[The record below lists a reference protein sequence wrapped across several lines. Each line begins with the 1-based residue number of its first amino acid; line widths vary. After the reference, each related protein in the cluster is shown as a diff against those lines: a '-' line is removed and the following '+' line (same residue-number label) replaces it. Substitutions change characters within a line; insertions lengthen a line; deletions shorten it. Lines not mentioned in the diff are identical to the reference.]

1 MANTLKLEIIVDD
14 KGTPVM
20 QQFASGASTSL
31 GKVQTSG
38 ESLNTSFAKTWAG
51 ITVGVSAAIYAFQK
65 IVGVAS
71 EYVQAYMESESAVMK
86 LGIALNNQGAYTRE
100 ALADMVA
107 FSEEMQRTTT
117 VEDDLAKSIM
127 GTLASFGMT
136 TEEIKR
142 STQAAADMASFTGKS
157 IETVADLLGKAY
169 AGNTSALSRYGIV
182 VDESVPKAE
191 KFQAVLE
198 QLEQRFGG
206 AAQAELS
213 TYAGQWKQLQNQW
226 GDIKEV
232 IGLGL
237 LKTIEALLT
246 GIGLIGVTFLSAGE
260 AVLNTIDTMTT
271 PFQWLLKG
279 FAALAEMAG
288 MDRAADALRNVAGAT
303 EEARKNITS
312 AKEATL
318 AWTSKQYDLLTASGG
333 VTTALDKMADSGRKA
348 GGQDIL
354 SGMTLLGNEVVTVA
368 EAVKKEEE
376 ANKAAAA
383 AAKKLADENAKRVSK
398 ALEDEAKLLA
408 KMAETND
415 SILSDTEKTYRDI
428 NATQKS
434 AYDKEIDRIIKMAG
448 EWEDKGADA
457 VNIAEWVKAQ
467 VLKAEKE
474 QTDETINGWIKAGK
488 AAEDALKDEIDA
500 VWDKNEKKRKSD
512 EEASK
517 NTIDLAD
524 KQLNAAK
531 SMYNGMGN
539 YSEEYYAAVKALLEK
554 EADARLKI
562 LLQGVT
568 NTEEADALRKASA
581 EKLTSD
587 LEDEEIKRLKK
598 SEDWKD
604 GVVAYF
610 KEADRELKTAAE
622 NMTDYLKTFAE
633 SSKTAISTTLFDA
646 IKDGTVDVQKVW
658 TTFSDTMLK
667 KFTDNVGQM
676 ASDFLMKGMR
686 KIIDAASEPISMVF
700 SAAWDAASAIV
711 LAGIKA
717 LKAFFAYSGGY
728 VREGSIG
735 AYAGGGQVQGYAS
748 GGDAKSNDT
757 VLAWLSPGEYVM
769 PRSAV
774 NPQTIPHLEYMREHK
789 EPRGYAYGGIIPHD
803 DQLPGLSAPYQGSLK
818 WYDDDEWEKLT
829 DPYRMLHDYYG
840 LTYYN
845 GKWGKLGFTF
855 ADEGPYPS
863 SFSEVSDPITYTGR
877 IINEQ
882 NGYQLQDE
890 NDPPQALDTKD
901 YEYLLNWY
909 GSSIGAGPNTGWGDG
924 VYDQWAAEHGY
935 NPLTGSVN
943 PNVIWSEEENGG
955 YRFYMRDGS
964 DYWADPSES
973 NFLKRWMPALIKTV
987 SMIAAIVMSYGAGA
1001 AIAAGA
1007 SVGTAG
1013 SILGAG
1019 SGIAAGF
1026 GSTAAAVGAAVG
1038 AGTYSAFASYGES
1051 GSVTG
1056 ALIAGIISA
1065 AATYAGASM
1074 FSQSSGS
1081 FIAQTIRKGA
1091 GEVLQGVLSDWAGSG
1106 GRADLSGA
1114 GQSGGLGDLESS
1126 FNSLPSLLSKP
1137 VSLRSGI
1144 DYVPYD
1150 DFPARLHEGERV
1162 LTKEENRAASRGE
1175 RREALPPVQVN
1186 LVIDNKVLASTLYK
1200 QSKAGIKIIHE
1211 RGLAY
1216 A

>member
-20 QQFASGASTSL
+20 QQFASGASASL

-38 ESLNTSFAKTWAG
+38 ESLNTSFSKTWAG

-71 EYVQAYMESESAVMK
+71 EYVQAYMQSESAVMK
-86 LGIALNNQGAYTRE
+86 LGIALNNQGTYTRE

-142 STQAAADMASFTGKS
+142 STKAAADMATFTGKS

-182 VDESVPKAE
+182 VDETGTKSE

-232 IGLGL
+232 LGLGL

-246 GIGLIGVTFLSAGE
+246 AAGLIGVTFLTAGE
-260 AVLNTIDTMTT
+260 KILHFFDVLTT
-271 PFQWLLKG
+271 PIQLLLKG
-279 FAALAEMAG
+279 LATVAEYGGMTDLAEG
-288 MDRAADALRNVAGAT
+288 MRTAAGAIG
-303 EEARKNITS
+303 EARKNIDS
-312 AKEATL
+312 AKESTL

-348 GGQDIL
+348 GGEDIL

-383 AAKKLADENAKRVSK
+383 DAKKLADENAKRVSK
-398 ALEDEAKLLA
+398 ALEDEAKLAA

-415 SILSDTEKTYRDI
+415 AILADTEKTYQDI
-428 NATQKS
+428 NATKKS
-434 AYDKEIDRIIKMAG
+434 AYDKEIDRIVKMAG

-457 VNIAEWVKAQ
+457 VNIAEWAKAQ
-467 VLKAEKE
+467 ILKAEKE
-474 QTDETINGWIKAGK
+474 QTDETIKGWIKAGK
-488 AAEDALKDEIDA
+488 AAEEALKAEIDA

-517 NTIDLAD
+517 NAIDLAD

-531 SMYNGMGN
+531 SMYSDMGE
-539 YSEEYYAAVKALLEK
+539 YSEEYYETVKELLKK

-568 NTEEADALRKASA
+568 DTEEADKLRKASA
-581 EKLTSD
+581 AKLTSD
-587 LEDEEIKRLKK
+587 LEAEEIKRLKK
-598 SEDWKD
+598 SKDWKD
-604 GVVAYF
+604 GVTAYF
-610 KEADRELKTAAE
+610 LDAEKSAKTAAE
-622 NMTDYLKTFAE
+622 HMYDFMKTFAD
-633 SSKTAISTTLFDA
+633 SSKTAISTTLFDY
-646 IKDGTVDVQKVW
+646 IKTGTADLKTIW
-658 TTFSDTMLK
+658 TTWCDSLLK
-667 KFTDNVGQM
+667 KFTDIVGEM
-676 ASDFLMKGMR
+676 ATKFVMDGMR
-686 KIIDAASEPISMVF
+686 KIISAASEKISMVF
-700 SAAWDAASAIV
+700 SAAWDAASALV

-717 LKAFFAYSGGY
+717 LQNFFAYEGGY
-728 VREGSIG
+728 VRSSGIG
-735 AYAGGGQVQGYAS
+735 KYAGGGTVPGYAT
-748 GGDAKSNDT
+748 GGDSKSNDT
-757 VLAWLSPGEYVM
+757 VLALLSPGEYVM

-774 NPQTIPHLEYMREHK
+774 NAETLPYLEYMRDNK
-789 EPRGYAYGGIIPHD
+789 RPRGYAGGGIVDEDSPYAPVY
-803 DQLPGLSAPYQGSLK
+803 QYVGLEYRDGAWNSKAFAG
-818 WYDDDEWEKLT
+818 WDEALQEWLW
-829 DPYRMLHDYYG
+829 
-840 LTYYN
+840 TY
-845 GKWGKLGFTF
+845 T
-855 ADEGPYPS
+855 PQ
-863 SFSEVSDPITYTGR
+863 SDPISYTGQYL
-877 IINEQ
+877 NDKF
-882 NGYQLQDE
+882 GYGLQDE
-890 NDPPQALDTKD
+890 NDPPQALNYDDWK
-901 YEYLLNWY
+901 YLVDWWA
-909 GSSIGAGPNTGWGDG
+909 SSIYGMPNIGGGEDEDYMNKFRRSPT
-924 VYDQWAAEHGY
+924 
-935 NPLTGSVN
+935 TGSLN
-943 PNVIWSEEENGG
+943 PNVVWVEPESSG
-955 YRFYMRDGS
+955 YRWYMRDGS
-964 DYWADPSES
+964 DYFTDPGES
-973 NFLKRWMPALIKTV
+973 NWLKRFMPSIIKVVGLVMAT
-987 SMIAAIVMSYGAGA
+987 VMSYGAGA
-1001 AIAAGA
+1001 ALAAGA

-1013 SILGAG
+1013 SIMGAG

-1026 GSTAAAVGAAVG
+1026 GSAAANIGAAVG
-1038 AGTYSAFASYGES
+1038 AGAYSALVSYGET

-1056 ALIAGIISA
+1056 SLVAGIIA
-1065 AATYAGASM
+1065 AAAAYATAASGLFSMSEGA
-1074 FSQSSGS
+1074 
-1081 FIAQTIRKGA
+1081 ITAQVIRKGA
-1091 GEVLQGVLSDWAGSG
+1091 GYVLQQALADIAGGSG
-1106 GRADLSGA
+1106 SVTLSGD
-1114 GQSGGLGDLESS
+1114 GDSGGLGSMDSLLQG
-1126 FNSLPSLLSKP
+1126 LPSLLSGSVP
-1137 VSLRSGI
+1137 LASGL

-1150 DFPARLHEGERV
+1150 DFPARLHKGEAV
-1162 LTKEENRAASRGE
+1162 LTKEENRDRRAAD
-1175 RREALPPVQVN
+1175 LPPVSVN
-1186 LVIDNKVLASTLYK
+1186 LILDGKILASTLYR
-1200 QSKAGIKIIHE
+1200 QSKAGIKILHE

-1216 A
+1216 S